1 MIQLKFLK
9 VFEIPVLDPEEMWTQ
24 KAIDEPEA
32 VLEELRL
39 LKVSDVSNSSTVTA
53 LLKNNKYN
61 QEK

>member
-1 MIQLKFLK
+1 MIKNIN
-9 VFEIPVLDPEEMWTQ
+9 IPVLDPEEMWTQ

-32 VLEELRL
+32 VLDELRL

-53 LLKNNKYN
+53 LLKNNKYK